1 MQFKVRLSSQSR
13 RQIENLKKQVS
24 ANNLS
29 FEEIEN
35 FLKIS
40 EEGSYLGEGHKLENF
55 VGHLVETLIRGTS
68 QKNKRLK
75 LSLHRDN
82 LSTNCLEL
90 SHRYEHLLYWL
101 SALGSGTREGFKKA
115 CETLQLPPDY
125 KTLRPLKLLGHLENS
140 QDGKRWSIA
149 PTTIVKINS
158 KLDEQEFVLCGQRS
172 IKLIEKLK
180 EYAEI
185 TLSHQP
191 GGEAPA
197 CLHIKASNVQKI
209 IAISEVPIVYV
220 DEISLKLA
228 EILPNL
234 KTWQHDLK
242 PLEGI
247 VTSLYKIQYFDVN
260 KNDFVECAYP
270 SGSGMY
276 SLSSPESKNNFSC
289 SLFFDRERQLWLQAD
304 WNGLRF
310 LAIQYQGISC
320 QAWYDSKTK
329 YLAIPRKQQWPEIYE
344 RALVLASGHLPV
356 YQDGRLLYR
365 NVSKKIVCLLSH
377 KLNINWEEAS
387 ILCMT

>member
-13 RQIENLKKQVS
+13 REIEILKKQVVAS
-24 ANNLS
+24 NLYC
-29 FEEIEN
+29 EKIEN
-35 FLKIS
+35 FLKIA
-40 EEGSYLGEGHKLENF
+40 EGGGYLGEGHKLEKF
-55 VGHLVETLIRGTS
+55 VGHLVETLKGTS
-68 QKNKRLK
+68 NKNKKIK
-75 LSLHRDN
+75 LSLRLDN
-82 LSTNCLEL
+82 LSTNDLL
-90 SHRYEHLLYWL
+90 ISPRYEHLLCWL
-101 SALGSGTREGFKKA
+101 SALGNGTWEGFKKA

-149 PTTIVKINS
+149 QATIVKINS

-172 IKLIEKLK
+172 IKLVEHLK

-185 TLSHQP
+185 TLSHQL
-191 GGEAPA
+191 GEKAPP
-197 CLHIKASNVQKI
+197 CIHIKASNIREI
-209 IAISEVPIVYV
+209 IAKSEVPIVYV

-234 KTWQHDLK
+234 KTWQDNLK

-276 SLSSPESKNNFSC
+276 YLSLPEGKNNFSRR
-289 SLFFDRERQLWLQAD
+289 LFFDRERELWLQAD

-320 QAWYDSKTK
+320 QVWYDSKTK
-329 YLAIPRKQQWPEIYE
+329 YLAIPKKQQWPEIYE

>member
-1 MQFKVRLSSQSR
+1 MQFKVRLSGQSR
-13 RQIENLKKQVS
+13 REIEKLKKQVY

-29 FEEIEN
+29 FKEIEKFLNFYEKGGYFCEGHELEN
-35 FLKIS
+35 FL
-40 EEGSYLGEGHKLENF
+40 
-55 VGHLVETLIRGTS
+55 VHLIETLKGNS
-68 QKNKRLK
+68 KKHKNFNI
-75 LSLHRDN
+75 SVQPDN
-82 LSTNCLEL
+82 LSTNSLAI

-101 SALGSGTREGFKKA
+101 SALGSGTREGFKKN
-115 CETLQLPPDY
+115 CETLQLPPAY
-125 KTLRPLKLLGHLENS
+125 NKTLRPLKLLGHLENS

-149 PTTIVKINS
+149 QATIVKINS

-172 IKLIEKLK
+172 IKLVEKLK

-191 GGEAPA
+191 GGEAPP
-197 CLHIKASNVQKI
+197 CLHIKASNVQEI
-209 IAISEVPIVYV
+209 IAKSEVPIVYV

-234 KTWQHDLK
+234 KTWQHNLK
-242 PLEGI
+242 PLDGI
-247 VTSLYKIQYFDVN
+247 VVSNYKIQYFDVN
-260 KNDFVECAYP
+260 KNDFVECIYP

-276 SLSSPESKNNFSC
+276 SLSSPEGKNNFSR
-289 SLFFDRERQLWLQAD
+289 SLFFDRETELWLQAD

-329 YLAIPRKQQWPEIYE
+329 YLAIPKKQQWPEIYE
-344 RALVLASGHLPV
+344 RALVLASGHLAT
-356 YQDGRLLYR
+356 YQDGWLLYR
-365 NVSKKIVCLLSH
+365 NVSKKIVCLLSN
-377 KLNINWEEAS
+377 KLNINWEEVS